1 LLANEN
7 LLNIFIDIL
16 LSKTNL
22 YDSCTL
28 IKSIEMIDHF
38 FGYFKM
44 MKRKLPTTFAY
55 SAFYEGAKIILEGD
69 HCFAIA
75 KVYHLNNV
83 VFTVNL

>member
-1 LLANEN
+1 
-7 LLNIFIDIL
+7 
-16 LSKTNL
+16 
-22 YDSCTL
+22 
-28 IKSIEMIDHF
+28 MIDHF